1 MNLQRNLSIEN
12 YCYSMDIRW
21 MQKYIKCLLEWWR
34 KHETMFSTIGF
45 LVKYILGI
53 VNFQIEIF
61 KFFSLVKILINLRRC
76 HLQFLK
82 NLEKLI
88 FVNKNWSNDMMVDCK
103 ASNNL
108 VQLIDFELYL
118 KHDIRWNL
126 ETHLSKMNWKLIC
139 CSLPSI
145 CLKSYHT
152 FLFRY

>member
-12 YCYSMDIRW
+12 YSYFMDIRW
-21 MQKYIKCLLEWWR
+21 MQKDIKCLLEWWR

-53 VNFQIEIF
+53 VKFEIEN
-61 KFFSLVKILINLRRC
+61 FFSLAKIFINLRRC

-88 FVNKNWSNDMMVDCK
+88 FANKNWSNDTIMGP
-103 ASNNL
+103 NNL

-118 KHDIRWNL
+118 KHELDEIWRL
-126 ETHLSKMNWKLIC
+126 L
-139 CSLPSI
+139 
-145 CLKSYHT
+145 
-152 FLFRY
+152 

>member
-1 MNLQRNLSIEN
+1 
-12 YCYSMDIRW
+12 
-21 MQKYIKCLLEWWR
+21 
-34 KHETMFSTIGF
+34 MFSTIGF

-118 KHDIRWNL
+118 KHDIR
-126 ETHLSKMNWKLIC
+126 
-139 CSLPSI
+139 
-145 CLKSYHT
+145 
-152 FLFRY
+152 